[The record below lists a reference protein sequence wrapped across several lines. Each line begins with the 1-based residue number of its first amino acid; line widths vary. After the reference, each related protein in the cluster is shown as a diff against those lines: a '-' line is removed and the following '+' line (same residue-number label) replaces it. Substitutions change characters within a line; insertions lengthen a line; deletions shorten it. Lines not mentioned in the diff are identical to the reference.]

1 MDKRGWTY
9 TSSRSKLSLII
20 GALCVLIGIIPLLTY
35 ASIVIP
41 GVSDINV
48 ETYNLIVYI
57 SLFIG
62 GIFLLYDSFAVRN
75 MMTGRIKGASVLAGI
90 IMAVV
95 GIFPLALQLKLLD
108 FLPFV
113 ADLGIPSA
121 VWYSLLVFY
130 GIYLMIDAFVVRD
143 YRFF

>member
-9 TSSRSKLSLII
+9 TSSKSKLSLII

-35 ASIVIP
+35 VSISIP

-48 ETYNLIVYI
+48 GTYDLIVKVA
-57 SLFIG
+57 LFVG

-95 GIFPLALQLKLLD
+95 GIFPLALQLKLLG

-113 ADLGIPSA
+113 ADLSINSV
-121 VWYSLLVFY
+121 VWYCLLVFY

-143 YRFF
+143 YRAF

>member
-9 TSSRSKLSLII
+9 TSSKSKVSLII
-20 GALCVLIGIIPLLTY
+20 GALCVLIGVIPLLAY
-35 ASIVIP
+35 VSISIP
-41 GVSDINV
+41 GVSGINV
-48 ETYNLIVYI
+48 ETYDLIVKVA
-57 SLFIG
+57 LFIG

-95 GIFPLALQLKLLD
+95 GIFPLALQLRLLG

-113 ADLGIPSA
+113 ADLNINSG
-121 VWYSLLVFY
+121 VWYGLLVFY

-143 YRFF
+143 YRSF